1 MKVNVLTR
9 DSLGLHARNATQWP
23 YRKHRHNPGRLM
35 AKMLTNDEA
44 RRIASNIAKL
54 PVLVSQARA

>member
-1 MKVNVLTR
+1 
-9 DSLGLHARNATQWP
+9 
-23 YRKHRHNPGRLM
+23 M